1 MIFGHQYDPIKIQL
15 GAAAS
20 ARMHTVLNI
29 VQAHVENTE
38 TNKKN
43 PLELTL
49 KAIPSSYKKRM
60 LKKLEE
66 Q

>member
-1 MIFGHQYDPIKIQL
+1 
-15 GAAAS
+15 
-20 ARMHTVLNI
+20 MHTVLNI

-49 KAIPSSYKKRM
+49 KAIPSSYKNRM